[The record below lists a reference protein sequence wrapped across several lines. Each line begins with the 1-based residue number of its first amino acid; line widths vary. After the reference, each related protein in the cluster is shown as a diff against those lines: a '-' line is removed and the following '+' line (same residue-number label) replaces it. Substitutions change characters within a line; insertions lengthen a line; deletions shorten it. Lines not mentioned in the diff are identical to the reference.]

1 MAEGSGETKSNW
13 IGFCRQNNLFY
24 YVPAGVLAIITVV
37 AAFRDEADAWPVL
50 VLAGI
55 CILVPNLDRLQSIQV
70 TTSGIMAELR
80 KSKAD
85 ADTLLE
91 TLRRSTIDT
100 TAVSLEL
107 VQRSG
112 WLGGFEEGVK
122 NSIRESA
129 AKRLK
134 EAGVTDDEIERIMYR
149 TWYRYDFYT
158 YATCI
163 LGRVTVPDFG
173 RPPPFN
179 EEDPEVAE
187 RASAYISRIR
197 AEWKAL
203 RDRWPNEPA
212 TPDELAA
219 FIEKTG
225 DEDAERQRLLA
236 AYRYYLE
243 HRTHLDMA
251 LWENRGKIPPI
262 KVRRIVDDG
271 Q

>member
-1 MAEGSGETKSNW
+1 MAKEVFEMAKSG
-13 IGFCRQNNLFY
+13 IIFCRQYNLFY
-24 YVPAGVLAIITVV
+24 YFPAVVLAIITTI
-37 AAFRDEADAWPVL
+37 AAFSHEADAWPVL
-50 VLAGI
+50 ILAGI
-55 CILVPNLDRLQSIQV
+55 CILIPNLDRLQSIQV

-80 KSKAD
+80 KTKAD

-129 AKRLK
+129 AKTLK

-173 RPPPFN
+173 RPLPFN
-179 EEDPEVAE
+179 EQDPEAAE

-203 RDRWPNEPA
+203 RDRWPNAPA
-212 TPDELAA
+212 SPDELAA

-225 DEDAERQRLLA
+225 DDDGERQRLLA

-262 KVRRIVDDG
+262 RVRRIVEDG